1 MCPLSNGLPHVHS
14 LVSSHLFP
22 PWCPLLCSVPCPLSL
37 VSFLCSSHDI
47 AMDCCLEVK
56 NKVVPKEV
64 VVHYFEQVGGQ
75 GCDIDA
81 TILVTRQ
88 GRNLCITPTQPK
100 LNQIKKHVD
109 KLKNH
114 YSVQCSAYK
123 PMSHDNSQ

>member
-1 MCPLSNGLPHVHS
+1 M
-14 LVSSHLFP
+14 F
-22 PWCPLLCSVPCPLSL
+22 
-37 VSFLCSSHDI
+37 CSSNYIHFCFCFCFYIMAVGQI

-114 YSVQCSAYK
+114 CKKTDKGSIKKISKYLT
-123 PMSHDNSQ
+123 P

>member
-1 MCPLSNGLPHVHS
+1 MSAPVLCIPRVPCAV
-14 LVSSHLFP
+14 LVCVLIA
-22 PWCPLLCSVPCPLSL
+22 CCCSVA
-37 VSFLCSSHDI
+37 VGQI

-114 YSVQCSAYK
+114 CKKTGYK
-123 PMSHDNSQ
+123 GGRCNGVKRQ